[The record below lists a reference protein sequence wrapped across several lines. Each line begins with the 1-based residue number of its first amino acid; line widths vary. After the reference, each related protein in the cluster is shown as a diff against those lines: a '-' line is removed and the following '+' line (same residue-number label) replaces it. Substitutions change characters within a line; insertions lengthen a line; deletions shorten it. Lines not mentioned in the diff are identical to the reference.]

1 MKQLV
6 ASFIILFGTAT
17 TASAQYT
24 EQLQQQKQGQGTVT
38 VTQSKEIDDLV
49 NGKPNKPATTT
60 PRTTTT
66 PATPRTTTTPAA
78 PRTTTTTSATPRTT
92 TTTTATPARSTT
104 TTSSSTSSSTSLR
117 EEPATA
123 SSREHSAA
131 TTTTTT
137 RTTTSSSSSSSS
149 SSYTEPAGRKVMRG
163 AKRTQGYRVQV
174 YSGGST
180 RDDRVKAE
188 QIGNRMKSAFPNQP
202 IYTHFY
208 SPRWVCRMGNF
219 KTYEEAMS
227 ICKKVRAM
235 GYKQASVV
243 KGSISVTR

>member
-6 ASFIILFGTAT
+6 ASFIILFGTAI

-78 PRTTTTTSATPRTT
+78 PRTTTTT
-92 TTTTATPARSTT
+92 TTTATPVRSTT
-104 TTSSSTSSSTSLR
+104 TTSPTSSSTSSSTSRR
-117 EEPATA
+117 EEPATT
-123 SSREHSAA
+123 SSHEHAAA

-208 SPRWVCRMGNF
+208 STRWVCRMGNF

>member
-1 MKQLV
+1 
-6 ASFIILFGTAT
+6 
-17 TASAQYT
+17 
-24 EQLQQQKQGQGTVT
+24 
-38 VTQSKEIDDLV
+38 
-49 NGKPNKPATTT
+49 
-60 PRTTTT
+60 
-66 PATPRTTTTPAA
+66 
-78 PRTTTTTSATPRTT
+78 
-92 TTTTATPARSTT
+92 
-104 TTSSSTSSSTSLR
+104 
-117 EEPATA
+117 
-123 SSREHSAA
+123 
-131 TTTTTT
+131 
-137 RTTTSSSSSSSS
+137 
-149 SSYTEPAGRKVMRG
+149 MRG

-219 KTYEEAMS
+219 KTYDEAMS

>member
-78 PRTTTTTSATPRTT
+78 PRTTTTT
-92 TTTTATPARSTT
+92 TTTATPVRSTT
-104 TTSSSTSSSTSLR
+104 TTSPTSSSTSSSTSRR

>member
-1 MKQLV
+1 MKQFV
-6 ASFIILFGTAT
+6 ATVIILFCAAS

-60 PRTTTT
+60 TTRTTTT
-66 PATPRTTTTPAA
+66 PRPATTPATTTPRKETPAA
-78 PRTTTTTSATPRTT
+78 TPARTNTSTTPTTSSSATHREESTSERSSERTTASKESTTTTTSAPR
-92 TTTTATPARSTT
+92 
-104 TTSSSTSSSTSLR
+104 SSTSSS
-117 EEPATA
+117 
-123 SSREHSAA
+123 
-131 TTTTTT
+131 
-137 RTTTSSSSSSSS
+137 
-149 SSYTEPAGRKVMRG
+149 SYSEPAGKKVMRG

-174 YSGGST
+174 FSGGSS

-227 ICKKVRAM
+227 ICRKVRAM

>member
-1 MKQLV
+1 MKQFV
-6 ASFIILFGTAT
+6 ATVIILFCAAL

-60 PRTTTT
+60 TTRTTTT
-66 PATPRTTTTPAA
+66 PRPATTPATTTPRKETPAA
-78 PRTTTTTSATPRTT
+78 TPARTNTSTTPTTSSSATHREESTSERSSERTTASKESTTTTTSAPR
-92 TTTTATPARSTT
+92 
-104 TTSSSTSSSTSLR
+104 SSTSSS
-117 EEPATA
+117 
-123 SSREHSAA
+123 
-131 TTTTTT
+131 
-137 RTTTSSSSSSSS
+137 
-149 SSYTEPAGRKVMRG
+149 SYSEPAGKKVMRG

-174 YSGGST
+174 FSGGSS

-227 ICKKVRAM
+227 ICRKVRAM

>member
-6 ASFIILFGTAT
+6 ASFIILFGTAI

-78 PRTTTTTSATPRTT
+78 PRTTTTT
-92 TTTTATPARSTT
+92 TTTATPVRSTT
-104 TTSSSTSSSTSLR
+104 TTSPTSSSTSSSTSRR
-117 EEPATA
+117 EEPATT
-123 SSREHSAA
+123 SSHEHAAA